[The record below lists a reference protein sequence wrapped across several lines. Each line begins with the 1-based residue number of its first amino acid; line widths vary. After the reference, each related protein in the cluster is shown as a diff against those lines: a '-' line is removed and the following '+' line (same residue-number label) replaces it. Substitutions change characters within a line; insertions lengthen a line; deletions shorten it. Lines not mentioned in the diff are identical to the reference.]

1 MKKIEFGKIKMEDI
15 RKRIKELFQI
25 SNLIYRNYSDS
36 ETQILAISLTYYSL
50 LALFPLI
57 AFILG
62 ITKGFGLDRLFI
74 AKMFELVPQNE
85 GMMRS
90 VLDIANKLLKT
101 TEGGVLAGVGVI
113 VLLNS
118 VVKVLMTLENSFN
131 KIWHINKK
139 RSYTRRVIDCISVI
153 FIGPI
158 FLVVLIAT
166 NSFVIEKAN
175 ELFFGGTIVVGIFTK
190 ILGPA
195 FYILLFTLI
204 FYLIPHTNV
213 KLKPSIIAGI
223 ITAFLCYILKLIFV
237 SVQGGITKYNAIYG
251 SLALIPIF
259 LIWVQYIWVTILL
272 GAQITFSMQSS
283 DEFSYDERVEMP
295 MKYRKE
301 GGILVLLLII
311 KRFKNKEIPYTYMEL
326 SKQLGIEA
334 LVLKDILLEL
344 EKMNFIN
351 EISYNKNEESCY
363 QIAIDPESLTIKE
376 YIDKIESKN
385 VDYYED
391 IFRNLGE
398 NEQEDL
404 KKIRDNIT
412 IENNKLIKDI
422 ENLEKGEDKWK

>member
-1 MKKIEFGKIKMEDI
+1 MSCDT
-15 RKRIKELFQI
+15 
-25 SNLIYRNYSDS
+25 D
-36 ETQILAISLTYYSL
+36 
-50 LALFPLI
+50 
-57 AFILG
+57 
-62 ITKGFGLDRLFI
+62 
-74 AKMFELVPQNE
+74 
-85 GMMRS
+85 
-90 VLDIANKLLKT
+90 
-101 TEGGVLAGVGVI
+101 
-113 VLLNS
+113 
-118 VVKVLMTLENSFN
+118 
-131 KIWHINKK
+131 
-139 RSYTRRVIDCISVI
+139 
-153 FIGPI
+153 
-158 FLVVLIAT
+158 
-166 NSFVIEKAN
+166 
-175 ELFFGGTIVVGIFTK
+175 
-190 ILGPA
+190 
-195 FYILLFTLI
+195 
-204 FYLIPHTNV
+204 
-213 KLKPSIIAGI
+213 
-223 ITAFLCYILKLIFV
+223 
-237 SVQGGITKYNAIYG
+237 ITKYNAIYG

>member
-1 MKKIEFGKIKMEDI
+1 MKKIEFRKIKMEDF

-213 KLKPSIIAGI
+213 TLTPSIIAGI

-283 DEFSYDERVEMP
+283 DEFFYDERVEMP

-344 EKMNFIN
+344 EK
-351 EISYNKNEESCY
+351 
-363 QIAIDPESLTIKE
+363 
-376 YIDKIESKN
+376 
-385 VDYYED
+385 
-391 IFRNLGE
+391 
-398 NEQEDL
+398 
-404 KKIRDNIT
+404 
-412 IENNKLIKDI
+412 
-422 ENLEKGEDKWK
+422 

>member
-1 MKKIEFGKIKMEDI
+1 M
-15 RKRIKELFQI
+15 
-25 SNLIYRNYSDS
+25 
-36 ETQILAISLTYYSL
+36 
-50 LALFPLI
+50 
-57 AFILG
+57 
-62 ITKGFGLDRLFI
+62 
-74 AKMFELVPQNE
+74 
-85 GMMRS
+85 
-90 VLDIANKLLKT
+90 
-101 TEGGVLAGVGVI
+101 
-113 VLLNS
+113 
-118 VVKVLMTLENSFN
+118 
-131 KIWHINKK
+131 
-139 RSYTRRVIDCISVI
+139 I

-283 DEFSYDERVEMP
+283 DEFFYDERVEMP

-344 EKMNFIN
+344 EK
-351 EISYNKNEESCY
+351 
-363 QIAIDPESLTIKE
+363 
-376 YIDKIESKN
+376 
-385 VDYYED
+385 
-391 IFRNLGE
+391 
-398 NEQEDL
+398 
-404 KKIRDNIT
+404 
-412 IENNKLIKDI
+412 
-422 ENLEKGEDKWK
+422 